1 MVGVTG
7 PCSGF
12 VREMNLDQMLA
23 AMKNGVEEDI
33 EVRTQ
38 HVLDFDHVNSGIL
51 KLGLTSFEGDPVCGA
66 ADGPLL
72 GLSDGECVGLDD
84 GEVVGLD
91 EG

>member
-12 VREMNLDQMLA
+12 VRGINLDQMLA

-51 KLGLTSFEGDPVCGA
+51 EYFYLPPSMAIRFAVQQTVPCSG
-66 ADGPLL
+66 
-72 GLSDGECVGLDD
+72 
-84 GEVVGLD
+84 
-91 EG
+91 